1 MKRKLISL
9 IAASLV
15 AIMITSTVF
24 ARSIKFSSVTFSL
37 GTDTTSSSGLALMT
51 ASDASNDL
59 SSSPSLIATGTL
71 TGLGNEDVTVKL
83 EASGFPE
90 VTCTNY
96 GGNQAPGQNPPKI
109 SANGEQTLFGDKSAT
124 KNGRSPFDVGTH
136 NPVTVDAVT
145 YGCPNENWTATI
157 DFVFWT
163 EATIR
168 VLDLY
173 TGQELASQNYT
184 CTTTLNSVTCTP
196 VK

>member
-9 IAASLV
+9 MAASLV

-24 ARSIKFSSVTFSL
+24 ARSIKFSGVTFSL
-37 GTDTTSSSGLALMT
+37 G
-51 ASDASNDL
+51 
-59 SSSPSLIATGTL
+59 SLIAQGSL
-71 TGLGNEDVTVKL
+71 TGLGNEDVRVVL

-96 GGNQAPGQNPPKI
+96 GGNQAPGQNPPKV
-109 SANGEQTLFGDKSAT
+109 SASGEQLLFGFDLT
-124 KNGRSPFDVGTH
+124 QKNGKSPFDVE
-136 NPVTVDAVT
+136 TVDPVVVDVVT
-145 YGCPNENWTATI
+145 YGCPNANWTATI
-157 DFVFWT
+157 DFIHWT

-173 TGQELASQNYT
+173 TGQELASQSYT
-184 CTTTLNSVTCTP
+184 CTTTTNSVTCTA